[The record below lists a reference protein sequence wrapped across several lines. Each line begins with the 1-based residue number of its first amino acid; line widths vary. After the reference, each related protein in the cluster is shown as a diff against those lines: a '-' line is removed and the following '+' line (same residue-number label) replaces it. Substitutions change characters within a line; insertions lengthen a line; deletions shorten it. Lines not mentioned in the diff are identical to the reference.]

1 MLNAQTGVNGKW
13 TDNMFPKSKD
23 IVRSQKRSSK
33 RNKNESK
40 GMIEMGLSSSHYR
53 RMNNKWEFS
62 NLRAGRKSTVQSL
75 MRSEL
80 TVLLDKTVL
89 SEAFQEARWLI
100 KTVFSFNLNV
110 LDNFILMQ
118 RNNKEWSTTRKLEK
132 QQTPSELKLFQNRHQ
147 CWR

>member
-1 MLNAQTGVNGKW
+1 M
-13 TDNMFPKSKD
+13 
-23 IVRSQKRSSK
+23 
-33 RNKNESK
+33 
-40 GMIEMGLSSSHYR
+40 
-53 RMNNKWEFS
+53 
-62 NLRAGRKSTVQSL
+62 QSV

-89 SEAFQEARWLI
+89 SEAFQETRWLI

-118 RNNKEWSTTRKLEK
+118 RNSEECSTTRKLEK
-132 QQTPSELKLFQNRHQ
+132 QQQTPSELKLFQNRHQ